1 MLQELLNAE
10 NGYFWI
16 LLGLALMSL
25 EALGVP
31 GFFLGTLGLA
41 AILTSL
47 PAFFTPIPIIWLLL
61 CFGLLAILFFVYARP
76 LVQRFFM
83 SDVDMRTN
91 VDGMVGRI
99 AVVSQ
104 EIGGRSA
111 PGYVKLAGDEW
122 RALPVDGKPIP
133 AGREVEIKR
142 LEGATAHVVLHID
155 AAQPEKEEA

>member
-41 AILTSL
+41 AVLTSL
-47 PAFFTPIPIIWLLL
+47 PAFFTPIPIIWLLV
-61 CFGLLAILFFVYARP
+61 CFGVAAIVFFVYARP

-83 SDVDMRTN
+83 SEVEMRTN
-91 VDGMVGRI
+91 VEGMVGKV

-122 RALPVDGKPIP
+122 RALPADGKAI
-133 AGREVEIKR
+133 ATGTEVEIRK
-142 LEGATAHVVLHID
+142 LEGATVYVVEHTD
-155 AAQPEKEEA
+155 APQLEEEEA

>member
-16 LLGLALMSL
+16 LLGLILMSL

-47 PAFFTPIPIIWLLL
+47 PAFFTPIPIVWLLL
-61 CFGLLAILFFVYARP
+61 CFGIAAILFFVYARP
-76 LVQRFFM
+76 LIQRFFM

-91 VDGMVGRI
+91 VDGMVGKLG
-99 AVVSQ
+99 VVSQ

-111 PGYVKLAGDEW
+111 PGYVRLAGDEW
-122 RALPVDGKPIP
+122 RALPADGKSIA
-133 AGREVEIKR
+133 AGREVEIKKV
-142 LEGATAHVVLHID
+142 EGATVYVVEHND
-155 AAQPEKEEA
+155 ASQPEEEEA

>member
-41 AILTSL
+41 AVLTSL
-47 PAFFTPIPIIWLLL
+47 PAFFTPIPIIWLLV
-61 CFGLLAILFFVYARP
+61 CFGVAAIVFFVYARP

-83 SDVDMRTN
+83 S
-91 VDGMVGRI
+91 
-99 AVVSQ
+99 
-104 EIGGRSA
+104 
-111 PGYVKLAGDEW
+111 
-122 RALPVDGKPIP
+122 
-133 AGREVEIKR
+133 EVEMRSRPELSIFFS
-142 LEGATAHVVLHID
+142 TAPAILR
-155 AAQPEKEEA
+155 AS